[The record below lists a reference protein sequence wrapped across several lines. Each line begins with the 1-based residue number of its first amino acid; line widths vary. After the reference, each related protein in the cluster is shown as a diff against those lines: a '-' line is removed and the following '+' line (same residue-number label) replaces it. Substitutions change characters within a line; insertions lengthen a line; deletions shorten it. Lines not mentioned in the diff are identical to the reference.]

1 MFWVQLSDS
10 KFVVR
15 FSCPNCKLARKNN
28 STGDYGA
35 AFTKCFHN
43 SSTIIPSTILPQ
55 ANPDA
60 PKNSSKRGRVVEELW
75 KNRRMVNAGLKKA
88 KQNKNLPITAR
99 QENNFPTLTS

>member
-10 KFVVR
+10 KFVLR

-60 PKNSSKRGRVVEELW
+60 PKNSSKRGRVVEEL
-75 KNRRMVNAGLKKA
+75 LKKA